1 MRALARRH
9 RTAAALVLPALAA
22 AAVLLTGC
30 GGGERS
36 GADDAPSSPASG
48 DTAPAGEPSDVSRM
62 QKLVDDA
69 ESAVGKAESD
79 AAADD

>member
-1 MRALARRH
+1 MS
-9 RTAAALVLPALAA
+9 ALVLPSLAA
-22 AAVLLTGC
+22 AVVLVTGC

-36 GADDAPSSPASG
+36 GADDGPSASAGSDTTPATGS
-48 DTAPAGEPSDVSRM
+48 SDLSRM